1 MNKIKSFIKEASKQL
16 VVIYKRFPISMLI
29 IAFITIIGYIQLQ
42 FDVFNGR
49 TFERILMIF
58 LITCPGTLVVESFDK
73 KRSPF
78 TYIGCTLALVIGYVF
93 YKLLNLEVSSSEV
106 RIYENWLVA
115 YMGSLALGFVY
126 ILNKK
131 SGQEIKKYLLGT
143 FSNGLQVGIY
153 YGVFCLGTLLLYGII
168 YALFTKGGSDVY
180 FNLLELTFGLI
191 FVPFAIGCFTDIKEE
206 IAGFL
211 KGLIKYVLFP
221 IAVIATILIYV
232 YFAKIF
238 ISQDIPSNQI
248 FPIIATLF
256 VTAFPVLIISNE
268 FNKETD
274 NKNRLNRMY
283 GLVYIPFILMEIYSM
298 GVRVGDYGLTVPRYM
313 AFAYVAM
320 QIVLIGLIL
329 FKDSKYLDK
338 FLLAGIIAVI
348 IITVSP
354 INAEKVS
361 IMSQKNRF
369 NKAME
374 VLDAKGLD
382 ALTREELQAIYN
394 PYQYIIRYE
403 DSFKDERVT
412 RELQEKLYENH
423 SYEYHYNDYDYKY
436 YHQRINGFDTSNY
449 SRMYEVDFYGGSS
462 DNEVRFKSNEDNLN
476 VTIDM
481 SKIKDVMNQASE
493 RNENFGIIIPTDDAK
508 YDFYFTNINL
518 RINNLSGDIESISN
532 IGGYVFEKI
541 GE

>member
-1 MNKIKSFIKEASKQL
+1 MNKIKSFIKEASEQL

-29 IAFITIIGYIQLQ
+29 IAFITIIGYVQLQ

-78 TYIGCTLALVIGYVF
+78 TYIGCALALGIGYVF
-93 YKLLNLEVSSSEV
+93 YKLLNQDTFSSAL
-106 RIYENWLVA
+106 RITENWLFC

-126 ILNKK
+126 VLNKK

-143 FSNGLQVGIY
+143 FCNGLQVGIY

-168 YALFTKGGSDVY
+168 YVLFTKGGSDVY

-191 FVPFAIGCFTDIKEE
+191 FVPFCIGCFTNIKED

-211 KGLIKYVLFP
+211 KGLLKYVLFP

-268 FNKETD
+268 FNKETE
-274 NKNRLNRMY
+274 NKNRLNRIY
-283 GLVYIPFILMEIYSM
+283 SLLYIPFILMEIYSM
-298 GVRVGDYGLTVPRYM
+298 GVRVSNYGLTVPRYM
-313 AFAYVAM
+313 AFVYVAM
-320 QIVLIGLIL
+320 QIILIGLIL

-374 VLDAKGLD
+374 VLDAKGID

-394 PYQYIIRYE
+394 PYQYIIRYD
-403 DSFKDERVT
+403 DSFKDDRVT
-412 RELQEKLYENH
+412 KEVQEKLYENH
-423 SYEYHYNDYDYKY
+423 AYQYEYNNYEYKY
-436 YHQRINGFDTSNY
+436 YNQRINGFDISNY
-449 SRMYEVDFYGGSS
+449 SKMYEVDFYGS
-462 DNEVRFKSNEDNLN
+462 DSDKTVTFKNNDDKLN
-476 VTIDM
+476 ITIDE
-481 SKIKDVMNQASE
+481 SKMKDLMNQASE
-493 RNENFGIIIPTDDAK
+493 RNENFGIIISTDNEN

-518 RINNLSGDIESISN
+518 RINNLSGEIEYISHVS
-532 IGGYVFEKI
+532 GYVFEK
-541 GE
+541 